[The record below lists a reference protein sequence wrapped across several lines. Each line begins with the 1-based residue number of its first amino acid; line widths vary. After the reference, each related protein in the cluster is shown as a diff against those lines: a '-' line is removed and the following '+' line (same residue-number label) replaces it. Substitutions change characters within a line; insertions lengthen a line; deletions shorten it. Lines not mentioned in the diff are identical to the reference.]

1 MENKRKEIDFVHG
14 GIYKNMIL
22 FSLPLLLGNLLQQV
36 YFIADS
42 MVVGNLIGDDA
53 LAAVGAASSITI
65 MFVFFFQ
72 GIASGAGILVSQYM
86 GAHQYGRIKRVILA
100 ASVFTVAAGIIMS
113 VVGAYFTEDM
123 LKLINVPKEVF
134 HQTYLYLFVSFAGM
148 LPMLIYNMGAAI
160 LQSMGDSK
168 TPLYFLAIA
177 SVINIVLD
185 IYFVNNVGMG
195 VEGTALATVIAQ
207 LVSAVLV
214 LFTIIRKSSV
224 AAGQNHEKSRAS
236 ILFLLKDIMWVGIPI
251 GVQQIVINLSGVIV
265 QNHINGIGKEA
276 MAAWTIFCRIDT
288 FVILP
293 FISFGVAAMTFV
305 GQNYGAGKIAR
316 IFKGVKASMIMSI
329 AVTTV
334 IGIVV
339 CIFSANLFMLFTD
352 EKSVIDLAC
361 NMMWSMVPFYA
372 ILAIAKI
379 YSSAVSGTGNSFI
392 PMIVNIMFM
401 CVIRMI
407 LIPVFN
413 ASVGHNM
420 DTLYYTYYISWV
432 LTALAIGGYYHL
444 RTKKQLKGM
453 PGMV

>member
-1 MENKRKEIDFVHG
+1 MDKKKKEIDFIHG
-14 GIYKNMIL
+14 GIYKNLIL

-72 GIASGAGILVSQYM
+72 GIASGAGILVSQYL
-86 GAHQYGRIKRVILA
+86 GAHQYGRIKRTILA
-100 ASVFTVAAGIIMS
+100 ASIFTVAAGVIMS
-113 VVGAYFTEDM
+113 LVGAYFTED
-123 LKLINVPKEVF
+123 LLRLINVPEEVF
-134 HQTYLYLFVSFAGM
+134 RQTYLYLFVSFAGM
-148 LPMLIYNMGAAI
+148 LPMLVYNMGAAI

-168 TPLYFLAIA
+168 TPLYFLAVA

-185 IYFVNNVGMG
+185 IYFVSNIGMG
-195 VEGTALATVIAQ
+195 VEGTAVATVIAQ
-207 LVSAVLV
+207 FVSAVLV
-214 LFTIIRKSSV
+214 FITIIRKSKEVSKE
-224 AAGQNHEKSRAS
+224 NNEKSKTS
-236 ILFLLKDIMWVGIPI
+236 LLFLLKDIMWVGIPI

-316 IFKGVKASMIMSI
+316 IFKGVKASMIISI
-329 AVTTV
+329 IVTTV
-334 IGIVV
+334 IGLVV
-339 CIFSANLFMLFTD
+339 CIFSENLFMLFT
-352 EKSVIDLAC
+352 EEESVIDLAC

-372 ILAIAKI
+372 IMAVAKV
-379 YSSAVSGTGNSFI
+379 YSSAVSGTGNSFV

-407 LIPVFN
+407 LIPMFT

-432 LTALAIGGYYHL
+432 LTGLSIGGYYHF

-453 PGMV
+453 SGMV